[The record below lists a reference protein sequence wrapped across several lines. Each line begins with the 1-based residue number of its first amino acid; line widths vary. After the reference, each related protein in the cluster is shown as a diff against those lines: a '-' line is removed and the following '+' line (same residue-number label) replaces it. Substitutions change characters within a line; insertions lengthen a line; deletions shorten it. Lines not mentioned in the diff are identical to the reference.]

1 MHFLPCLLG
10 ADVGIV
16 LVLIDML
23 ILIFCVIEVGAGG
36 VALGL
41 VEGAGSEIVPVNQE
55 KNCSV
60 LFSNEWKV
68 NNL

>member
-1 MHFLPCLLG
+1 MLG

-36 VALGL
+36 VAPGL
-41 VEGAGSEIVPVNQE
+41 VDGVGSEIVPVKKE
-55 KNCSV
+55 KNCSE
-60 LFSNEWKV
+60 LFSNKWKV

>member
-1 MHFLPCLLG
+1 MLG

-41 VEGAGSEIVPVNQE
+41 VDGVGSEIVPVKKE
-55 KNCSV
+55 KNCSCY
-60 LFSNEWKV
+60 FQTNGK
-68 NNL
+68 

>member
-1 MHFLPCLLG
+1 M
-10 ADVGIV
+10 
-16 LVLIDML
+16 LIDML

-41 VEGAGSEIVPVNQE
+41 VDGVGSEIVPVKKE
-55 KNCSV
+55 KKLLL

-68 NNL
+68 NSL

>member
-1 MHFLPCLLG
+1 MLG

-23 ILIFCVIEVGAGG
+23 ILIFCVIEVGAGV

-41 VEGAGSEIVPVNQE
+41 VDDVGSEIVPVKKE

-60 LFSNEWKV
+60 IFKRMESK
-68 NNL
+68 